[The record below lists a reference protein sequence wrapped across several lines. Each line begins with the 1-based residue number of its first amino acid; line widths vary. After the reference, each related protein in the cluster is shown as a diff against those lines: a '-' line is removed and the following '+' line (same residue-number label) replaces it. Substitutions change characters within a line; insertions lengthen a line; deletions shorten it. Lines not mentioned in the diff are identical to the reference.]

1 MLFYV
6 CSALAIQ
13 FKDIAKVGISTI
25 FGEAVIPEEHAEEQ
39 QPGPAAIAS
48 MVQFDDSGDAIDLGK
63 RAVMQAGFS
72 ERRFVQLSHKAVE
85 ARGATGRDQWQ
96 LTKMNNDGSVL
107 LTEINKD
114 GTLKPESVSSVGMD
128 DFMINYKVSL
138 GLELDNRP
146 PLCSCADIDKDLLLS
161 VVYAAMYKK
170 RQAFP
175 EAGVARIQVRPR
187 KTVFALRTWNTGE
200 TVAMPLTCA
209 KQLKVLDAEK
219 DESETST
226 SFVATL
232 EDAEGNTT
240 RVAMSQMY
248 SKEFVSLAYM
258 FKITD
263 KEDDANLKLAE
274 LPVAAPLFALPNCP
288 RFQVALPVVQAA
300 KAINCEDE
308 MILYIQ
314 DQSAKPTKRKAK
326 DVVLGD
332 GAAKKEKKDEKKD
345 KTDKK
350 AKKAKTAN

>member
-13 FKDIAKVGISTI
+13 SKEIAKVGINTI
-25 FGEAVIPEEHAEEQ
+25 FGEAVIPKEQAEEQ
-39 QPGPAAIAS
+39 QPEPAAIAS

-96 LTKMNNDGSVL
+96 LTKINNDGSVL

-170 RQAFP
+170 REAFP
-175 EAGVARIQVRPR
+175 EAGVARIQVRPS
-187 KTVFALRTWNTGE
+187 KTVFALRTWKTGE
-200 TVAMPLTCA
+200 NVAMPLTCA
-209 KQLKVLDAEK
+209 KQLEVLDAEK

-232 EDAEGNTT
+232 EDSEGNAT
-240 RVAMSQMY
+240 RFAMPQMY

-274 LPVAAPLFALPNCP
+274 LPVAAPVFALPNCP

-308 MILYIQ
+308 MILYIPK
-314 DQSAKPTKRKAK
+314 AKKEAEMKRKAK

-332 GAAKKEKKDEKKD
+332 GATKNEKKD
-345 KTDKK
+345 KKE
-350 AKKAKTAN
+350 KKAKTAN

>member
-13 FKDIAKVGISTI
+13 FKDIAKVGVSTI

-72 ERRFVQLSHKAVE
+72 ERRFVQLSHRAVE

-128 DFMINYKVSL
+128 DFMLNYKVSL

-170 RQAFP
+170 REAFP
-175 EAGVARIQVRPR
+175 EAGVARIQVRPS
-187 KTVFALRTWNTGE
+187 KTVFALRTWKTGE
-200 TVAMPLTCA
+200 NVAMPLTCA

-240 RVAMSQMY
+240 RFAMPQMHT
-248 SKEFVSLAYM
+248 KEFVSLAYM

-274 LPVAAPLFALPNCP
+274 LPVAAPVFALPNCP

-308 MILYIQ
+308 MILYIPK
-314 DQSAKPTKRKAK
+314 AKKEAEMKRKAK
-326 DVVLGD
+326 DVVLGED
-332 GAAKKEKKDEKKD
+332 TGATKKAEK
-345 KTDKK
+345 DKK